1 MNSNKSILY
10 INTEC
15 FGTDAQDQLRVE
27 LNKFWHDQVPAKRAT
42 QFEEAGFNNST
53 NIQYSGQNTRN
64 PNGAPSLQSV
74 QSDSEIVSDN
84 VRPIKKQTI
93 QIYAEEGY
101 TDEEWKEYV
110 LSTVLTNTVF
120 TDLSHKINLPL
131 TYAEQEGLN
140 YGPYETVS
148 VTPDYNFYIKE
159 YEAKR
164 FTTKVSENDLPSL
177 YSYASYS
184 EDEDS
189 EGAKV
194 ATGNGRYNKDMVNLL
209 NSDQTSRS
217 YFKNFAK
224 GTGQGGSVN
233 EKSNVYL
240 STNTIQTMMEYN
252 EKKFSFPMYSEILF
266 TTDNRAQIA
275 SVISSANMSS
285 EIVKGLSEGKTAEPL
300 GFVVGESNFNIQDAR
315 VYNLL
320 KWIEQFSANGPTP
333 ELPNSYFLGKP
344 NTDTKTA
351 TGQSSI
357 FSQQL
362 HATVLLGSLREYAST
377 QFESFSNVLEG
388 SVRNAETVA
397 YRIAKYKG
405 NPVGEPIKNY
415 WIFNSM
421 DVDIVEFIDT
431 QLKYDN
437 KYSYQ
442 VYAYNFVIGTEYVYK
457 KLSISKTVTDDC
469 IQLIDQET
477 DKPVNQKI
485 SYKVDQNKIT
495 KGTTY
500 IPVDKN
506 PKYIAEFDV
515 IAKPVYRIVEGLVYT
530 KTFRMLDT
538 PPLPPEVR
546 IHPFIGLKDKIKIS
560 FQGSIGSE
568 TAMPVEIEES
578 DQNLFSEIRTGRDLA
593 PEAPIYYRT
602 DDYPVIYEIYR
613 TIKRPRFYS
622 DFSGKM
628 RVKIDLRKGKLL
640 NSATSAA
647 GAYNDKIIVNQKYYY
662 TVRCYDVHGNMSNPS
677 SIHEIELV
685 EDKGAVYL
693 VHNVIELDKT
703 KPYMVSKPMKRL
715 LYLVPNIAQS
725 VINEEKSKLQ
735 ELNSAKDLRNIISLG
750 EAEESIWDKK
760 FKMRLVS
767 NKTGRK
773 IDINLNFRVEHIRS
787 AVENE

>member
-1 MNSNKSILY
+1 MNSNKSITY

-27 LNKFWHDQVPAKRAT
+27 LNKFWHDQVLAAPKT
-42 QFEEAGFNNST
+42 QFEKPGFTNST
-53 NIQYSGQNTRN
+53 RIQYSGPNTRN
-64 PNGAPSLQSV
+64 PNGAPRLQSV
-74 QSDSEIVSDN
+74 ESDAVNVSDDM
-84 VRPIKKQTI
+84 RPIKKQTI

-101 TDEEWKEYV
+101 TDEEWKQYV
-110 LSTVLTNTVF
+110 LGTVGTNTVF

-131 TYAEQEGLN
+131 TYAEQEELN
-140 YGPYETVS
+140 FGSYDSVS
-148 VTPDYNFYIKE
+148 VTPNYNFYAKE

-164 FTTKVSENDLPSL
+164 FTSKISENDLPSL

-184 EDEDS
+184 EDENS
-189 EGAKV
+189 SGAKI
-194 ATGNGRYNKDMVNLL
+194 ATGNGLYQKDMVNLL
-209 NSDQTSRS
+209 NSDKTSKS
-217 YFKNFAK
+217 YFKNFTK
-224 GTGQGGSVN
+224 GKTQGSPVN
-233 EKSNVYL
+233 EEANVYL
-240 STNTIQTMMEYN
+240 STDNVQKMMDYN

-275 SVISSANMSS
+275 AVISSANMSS
-285 EIVKGLSEGKTAEPL
+285 EIVKGLSEGKSAQQL
-300 GFVVGESNFNIQDAR
+300 GFVVEEDNFNIRNAK

-320 KWIEQFSANGPTP
+320 KWLEKFSADGPTP
-333 ELPNSYFLGKP
+333 TLPKSYFLGKS
-344 NTDTKTA
+344 NTDTNTA

-362 HATVLLGSLREYAST
+362 HATVLLGSLREYASDK
-377 QFESFSNVLEG
+377 FDSFSNILEG
-388 SVRNAETVA
+388 SIRNAETVA

-405 NPVGEPIKNY
+405 NPTGTPIKNY

-421 DVDIVEFIDT
+421 DIDIVDFIDT
-431 QLKYDN
+431 QLKYDS

-457 KLSISKTVTDDC
+457 NLSISSTVTDDC
-469 IQLIDQET
+469 IQLIDQLT
-477 DKPVNQKI
+477 NKPVNQKI
-485 SYKVDQNKIT
+485 NYRVEQNKIT
-495 KGTTY
+495 RGTTY

-515 IAKPVYRIVEGLVYT
+515 ITKPLYRIVEGLVYT

-546 IHPFIGLKDKIKIS
+546 IHPFIGLKNKIKIF

-568 TAMPVEIEES
+568 TTMPIEIEES
-578 DQNLFSEIRTGRDLA
+578 DQNLFSEIRSGRDLS
-593 PEAPIYYRT
+593 PEAPIYYST

-613 TIKRPRFYS
+613 TTKRPRFYS

-628 RVKIDLRKGKLL
+628 RVKVDLRKGKLL

-647 GAYNDKIIVNQKYYY
+647 GAYNDKMVPNQKYYY

-677 SIHEIELV
+677 PIHEIELV

-693 VHNVIELDKT
+693 VHNVIELDIT
-703 KPYMVSKPMKRL
+703 KPYMISKPMKRL

-735 ELNSAKDLRNIISLG
+735 ELNSANDLRNIISLG

-773 IDINLNFRVEHIRS
+773 IDINLNFRVQHVRS